1 VAAAQGANPLAD
13 QPTNPAIWSVEG
25 QVQLGKRAGPLPVK
39 DQWVVVHRIASD
51 STGKVTGGPL
61 DSARSDSR
69 GRYRIRYP
77 HASGQ
82 ATYIAIT
89 TFQGVSYISTPFT
102 RANVTGDDAMIMV
115 FDTTAPPY
123 PIRVAGRHL
132 IITAPDSTDRRRIV
146 EVYELMNDS
155 VHTVIGTEANPVW
168 RAALPDKAD
177 DVQINPV
184 GDISPAM
191 TKINPRELLVF
202 APISPGIRQLSFS
215 YTLGPAEFP
224 LIMPVVDS
232 TSVFELLMQETDA
245 VVEGGGFTEVRGVEQ
260 EGVAFRRFLSQNVP
274 ARAVMRFS
282 VPKLVGRAQSRIV
295 RTVVIAVSLIM
306 LAALGFVFWW
316 RGRSRPSAQASQPRA
331 AASVDALIREL
342 AGMDAEFERHANASP
357 AERADF
363 DARRDAVKA
372 RLNAALAE
380 QTSRA

>member
-1 VAAAQGANPLAD
+1 
-13 QPTNPAIWSVEG
+13 
-25 QVQLGKRAGPLPVK
+25 
-39 DQWVVVHRIASD
+39 
-51 STGKVTGGPL
+51 
-61 DSARSDSR
+61 
-69 GRYRIRYP
+69 
-77 HASGQ
+77 
-82 ATYIAIT
+82 
-89 TFQGVSYISTPFT
+89 
-102 RANVTGDDAMIMV
+102 
-115 FDTTAPPY
+115 
-123 PIRVAGRHL
+123 
-132 IITAPDSTDRRRIV
+132 
-146 EVYELMNDS
+146 
-155 VHTVIGTEANPVW
+155 
-168 RAALPDKAD
+168 
-177 DVQINPV
+177 
-184 GDISPAM
+184 M

-215 YTLGPAEFP
+215 YTLAPAEFP

-232 TSVFELLMQETDA
+232 TSVFELLMQETEA

-316 RGRSRPSAQASQPRA
+316 RGRSRPSAQAPQPRA